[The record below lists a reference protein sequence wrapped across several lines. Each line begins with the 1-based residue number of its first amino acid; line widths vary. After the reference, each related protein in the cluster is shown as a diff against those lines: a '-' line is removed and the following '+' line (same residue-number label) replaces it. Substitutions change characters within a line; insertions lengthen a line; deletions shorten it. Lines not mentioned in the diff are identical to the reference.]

1 MELKVSNIILY
12 DSDKRFL
19 LQHRSWDAERLPGY
33 WAFFGGGI
41 KEGESPEN
49 AIRREAFEEIGY
61 NLIEPRLLVEQNFRI
76 KGNYGYMYVFIEP
89 FNGNKFELKLQ
100 EGQGWGWFSASKID
114 TLKMIDHDRKIIK
127 TAANYMDDL
136 CG

>member
-1 MELKVSNIILY
+1 MELKSSNIILY

-19 LQHRSWDAERLPGY
+19 LQHRTWDAERLPGY

-41 KEGESPEN
+41 KDGESPEN
-49 AIRREAFEEIGY
+49 AVRREALEEIGY
-61 NLIEPRLLVEQNFRI
+61 NPIEPLLLVEQNFRLRDD
-76 KGNYGYMYVFIEP
+76 YGYMYVFIEP
-89 FNGNKFELKLQ
+89 FNGDKFELKLQ
-100 EGQGWGWFSASKID
+100 EGQGWGWFSASEID

-127 TAANYMDDL
+127 TAANYLADL